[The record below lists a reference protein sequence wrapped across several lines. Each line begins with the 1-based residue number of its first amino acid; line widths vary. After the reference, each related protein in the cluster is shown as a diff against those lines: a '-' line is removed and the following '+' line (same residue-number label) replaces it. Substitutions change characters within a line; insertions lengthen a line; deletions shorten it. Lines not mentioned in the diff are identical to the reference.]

1 MITRRGALRQW
12 VMVLAILAAGPL
24 VSGCGETQKRSA
36 SKPAAVAG
44 KDSGLLTL
52 FDGKSLKG
60 WIISDYPSHGAV
72 KVQDGQ
78 VILEEGQFPL
88 TGITWKG
95 GPLPKTNYEI
105 TLDAM
110 RVEGSDFFCGL
121 TFPVKDSFCSFIV
134 GGWGGKVLGLSCLN
148 DMDAANNE
156 TCRMMDF
163 ENGKWYYFRVRVTD
177 TKIEAWINGDQVVN
191 SGIEGRRV
199 SVRFDVQPS
208 CPFGVAAYR
217 TKAAVRN
224 IQVKTI
230 TE

>member
-1 MITRRGALRQW
+1 MC
-12 VMVLAILAAGPL
+12 LAILAAGPL
-24 VSGCGETQKRSA
+24 VLGCGEPQKREA
-36 SKPAAVAG
+36 AKPAAEAAA
-44 KDSGLLTL
+44 KDSGEITL

-60 WIISDYPSHGAV
+60 WIISDYPGHGKVNV
-72 KVQDGQ
+72 KDGT
-78 VILEEGQFPL
+78 ILLEEGEFPI
-88 TGITWKG
+88 TGVTWKG
-95 GPLPKTNYEI
+95 AALPKTNYEI

-110 RVEGSDFFCGL
+110 RVDGSDFFCGL
-121 TFPVKDSFCSFIV
+121 TFPVKNSFCSFIV

-177 TKIEAWINGDQVVN
+177 EKIEAWINGDQVVN

-199 SVRFDVQPS
+199 SVRFDVEPS

-217 TKAAVRN
+217 TKAAIRN